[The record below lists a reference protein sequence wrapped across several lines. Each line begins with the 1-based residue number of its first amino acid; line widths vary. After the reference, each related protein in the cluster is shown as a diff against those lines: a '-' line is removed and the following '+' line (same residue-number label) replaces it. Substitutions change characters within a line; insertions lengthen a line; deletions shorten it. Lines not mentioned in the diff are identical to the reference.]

1 MGKLTKLKE
10 VFSKENIKKGVRLGV
25 LTAGIAFASM
35 GFTSCGDPEIDY
47 CEICEGIQDEYHDH
61 EKEQGGTEPTTPKPE
76 QPEPEKE
83 KCTENGC
90 KYNDGE
96 TEFEKGTHTTHD
108 YCDEYGCA
116 VEGNEIDDEP
126 HEHCEDEDCKD
137 YKSAYKGEHNHVCN
151 DAKNCVDNGNFDE
164 NGKHTHDYCNQGNCV
179 KNGKDDSTYPHTHD
193 YCGDGNC
200 IGEDKSNSDHHHD
213 YCLVDGCDGST
224 HEGLAHPEYP
234 TWFEE
239 KNIGGENSAYKAIC
253 PNDLEYN
260 DANKGFTVV
269 NKLNDYQNEYKKYI
283 AGLTFSDAFKTKFSD
298 AFNENGKINIS
309 YKTFDT
315 YNDSSNSIINYN
327 KSFDYLI
334 EDINTVCSQIFDD
347 ITQNVMKTSENPELA
362 RYQLYY
368 CYEAVNNNYYKFS
381 CENTD
386 FNEQAQEKYNS
397 KKNKIITEWNL
408 IHNEMFNTTSPIS
421 DIGID
426 IENDCKQITSQL
438 DQILEKAANEM
449 KVELKDLQNI
459 VNISNITEPLKVK
472 HDYLKTSTQHTST
485 NCPTNTI
492 TNIIETTPLA
502 SINKK
507 LSTINPSIHVDMGYE
522 LC

>member
-1 MGKLTKLKE
+1 MKTKTDS
-10 VFSKENIKKGVRLGV
+10 FSKFITFCV
-25 LTAGIAFASM
+25 LALFL
-35 GFTSCGDPEIDY
+35 FTNMILFSSCDNGNSPNDNTNEEQNNNVPTDY
-47 CEICEGIQDEYHDH
+47 CEICDGVQ
-61 EKEQGGTEPTTPKPE
+61 
-76 QPEPEKE
+76 
-83 KCTENGC
+83 TENCG
-90 KYNDGE
+90 
-96 TEFEKGTHTTHD
+96 
-108 YCDEYGCA
+108 
-116 VEGNEIDDEP
+116 I
-126 HEHCEDEDCKD
+126 EHK
-137 YKSAYKGEHNHVCN
+137 CN
-151 DAKNCVDNGNFDE
+151 DENCVEYADKKIYKNG
-164 NGKHTHDYCNQGNCV
+164 HTHDYCENN
-179 KNGKDDSTYPHTHD
+179 D
-193 YCGDGNC
+193 
-200 IGEDKSNSDHHHD
+200 
-213 YCLVDGCDGST
+213 CDGST
-224 HEGLAHPEYP
+224 HKNQAHPEYP

-239 KNIGGENSAYKAIC
+239 KNIGGENSPYKAIC
-253 PNDLEYN
+253 PNDLDYN
-260 DANKGFTVV
+260 DANKGFTIVK
-269 NKLNDYQNEYKKYI
+269 KLNDYQNEYKKYI
-283 AGLTFSDAFKTKFSD
+283 EGLIFSDAFKTKFSD

-334 EDINTVCSQIFDD
+334 EAINTLCSQIFDD

-368 CYEAVNNNYYKFS
+368 YYEAVNNNYYKFS

-408 IHNEMFNTTSPIS
+408 IHNEMFNTTAPIS

-459 VNISNITEPLKVK
+459 VNISNITEPLKVE